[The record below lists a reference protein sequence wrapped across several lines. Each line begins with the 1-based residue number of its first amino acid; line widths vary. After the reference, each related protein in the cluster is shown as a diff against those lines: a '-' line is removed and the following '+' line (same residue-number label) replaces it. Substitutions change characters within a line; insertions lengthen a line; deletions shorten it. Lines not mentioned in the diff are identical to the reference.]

1 MLAELYRP
9 VPPVALAVELKVAAP
24 FCYSLFELHERA
36 GVFHLFAPAADF
48 EACAIGVTP
57 AARRH
62 EGVDVRFKSCVIYI
76 EVAPDRNAF
85 FEVVRPE
92 VGVESATFIYQ
103 GSDFRKGLAD
113 GFYFV
118 QPALPFEHRTYKL
131 IAAVYRGVGY
141 DFPIPARRMVVPFD
155 FAGYA
160 ARADG
165 VAELPLISVDDFKL
179 DAEAAAE
186 NKTALSGE
194 RAVGV
199 VFGVDVLD
207 ESISDSQE
215 EGDFLS
221 GLALVEEA
229 AHLVRF
235 RKA

>member
-1 MLAELYRP
+1 MLR
-9 VPPVALAVELKVAAP
+9 
-24 FCYSLFELHERA
+24 
-36 GVFHLFAPAADF
+36 
-48 EACAIGVTP
+48 T

-62 EGVDVRFKSCVIYI
+62 EGVDILFERCVVYI

-92 VGVESATFIYQ
+92 VGVESAAFIYQ

-113 GFYFV
+113 GLYFV
-118 QPALPFEHRTYKL
+118 KPALPFEHRTYKL

-141 DFPIPARRMVVPFD
+141 DFPISARRMVVPFD
-155 FAGYA
+155 FAEDT

-194 RAVGV
+194 GDWRCIWRIR
-199 VFGVDVLD
+199 FGRIRIRLPIGGRLPFGFCPRQRGGA
-207 ESISDSQE
+207 SCPIS
-215 EGDFLS
+215 
-221 GLALVEEA
+221 
-229 AHLVRF
+229 
-235 RKA
+235 